1 MLNVRNSYWVV
12 LLVTAL
18 LCWGSGA
25 VAQTGVHGYTIP
37 TADGPRAPSIAVCG
51 STANPIED
59 GRQGRLADRRM
70 TGLDSRRYTASVC
83 LPVGGDTG
91 PRAFSVPIEVAEA
104 IEIVEHSLVAHF
116 EHDSATFDDV
126 EVLPAMDVIVSWMI
140 VTPEAGLKLQGHTDS
155 TGDADYNM
163 ELSHQRVEAV
173 KSLFVKR
180 GVVAERI
187 RTEWFGE
194 NNLLLA
200 VLGRQR
206 DNRRVDIEV
215 YQIVEGKVL
224 DEFVPPV
231 PVDAS
236 TVIGVVD
243 TPVSTKSE

>member
-1 MLNVRNSYWVV
+1 
-12 LLVTAL
+12 
-18 LCWGSGA
+18 
-25 VAQTGVHGYTIP
+25 
-37 TADGPRAPSIAVCG
+37 
-51 STANPIED
+51 
-59 GRQGRLADRRM
+59 
-70 TGLDSRRYTASVC
+70 
-83 LPVGGDTG
+83 
-91 PRAFSVPIEVAEA
+91 
-104 IEIVEHSLVAHF
+104 
-116 EHDSATFDDV
+116 
-126 EVLPAMDVIVSWMI
+126 
-140 VTPEAGLKLQGHTDS
+140 
-155 TGDADYNM
+155 M

-187 RTEWFGE
+187 RTEWIGE